1 MTIVPEPAGLEAI
14 ARQIKLTGRAY
25 PVFDIGRLIIKS
37 PDRFQA
43 EFRIKQTKEGIAQR
57 LFTCDLDG
65 SLWLSAADAG
75 RHALTC
81 FFDTFYQIEKIA
93 TDPPKGTY
101 TFVAQCGMSG
111 VILGPPNYHD
121 YQQKL
126 VKLHQER
133 FAKMPFDQF
142 KMRVNIV
149 REEEVVKKWIDE
161 QSFKTEY
168 TALNLPEPVKF
179 DTRAQVESH
188 FEATHRENMI
198 KEVQSHRLS
207 AKEATGTGEHN
218 LRRLYRSV
226 FDDQRRFPLKIVTV
240 LCEEFAKHG
249 LQFFKKDKTVTH
261 VAVSRPHFLDVEAI
275 PISDSI
281 KSIVKFIDDTPA
293 CTRRKIFDSLAPAKV
308 IPVTPPPAEATKEEA
323 PTPAPA
329 VEAPAVEAPA
339 EEQPAADAPPA
350 EPVAEAATTEAND
363 ESTVPAAE
371 PKPATETPAPEK
383 RAEPEMSADQQ
394 AVNANLHWLI
404 HEGHVIEFSN
414 GVVETAKKPRE
425 TPPQGPGKKKN
436 KKRKARR
443 APVYFVPDCNLILL

>member
-75 RHALTC
+75 RHALTR

-207 AKEATGTGEHN
+207 AKDATGTGEHN

-261 VAVSRPHFLDVEAI
+261 AAVSRPHFLDVEAI

-308 IPVTPPPAEATKEEA
+308 IPVTPPPAEATVEATKEEA

-329 VEAPAVEAPA
+329 VEAP
-339 EEQPAADAPPA
+339 ADAPPA

-363 ESTVPAAE
+363 GSTVPAAE